1 MHPSL
6 RLLVLSGFA
15 LLALAAGPR
24 AQAADCGEGMVC
36 ASDPPSLIRVLEAG
50 GYKTQ
55 WLRSKVTGNPMISSS
70 ANGYAFDIYFYGC
83 VKNADC
89 TSLGFSTTFRRSAIS
104 SEELAN
110 DWNRTNR
117 FGQMA
122 YDPDTGTMA
131 LVYDVTT
138 KGGLPAANFA
148 DVLDWWV
155 STLANLRDFFDARAA
170 ARAVP
175 GGDEGAERGE

>member
-6 RLLVLSGFA
+6 RLLVLSA
-15 LLALAAGPR
+15 ILPLALSASAPAR
-24 AQAADCGEGMVC
+24 AADCGEGMVC
-36 ASDPPSLIRVLEAG
+36 AGDPPSLIRVLEAG
-50 GYKTQ
+50 GYKPQ
-55 WLRSKVTGNPMISSS
+55 WLRSKVTGNPMISGS

-89 TSLGFSTTFRRSAIS
+89 TSLAFSTTFRRSAIS
-104 SEELAN
+104 SAELAN
-110 DWNRTNR
+110 DWNRSNR

-122 YDPDTGTMA
+122 FDPDTGTMA

-138 KGGLPAANFA
+138 KGGLTTANFA

-155 STLANLRDFFDARAA
+155 STLTNLRDFFDARAA